1 MQPVMSQRP
10 QQEDKIS
17 PETISKESKSQK
29 MRGLDVCIKH
39 VDQQDLKICNPNPLF
54 PEATSPL
61 CFSIDRV
68 THEELISSGLQV
80 RIIKQHAICGYMN
93 IRRKSIASARGH
105 LNFLPN
111 HSDWLKK
118 RLSTDS
124 VDSFF
129 HKYAH
134 YSIELNVSNKAVLE
148 SHLRNLQKDYSRIG
162 SANKG
167 DTLGFVTFNE
177 NSEDKDWL
185 DVHGLYILPEYQ
197 KLGLGTFLV
206 RAVVGVGLSNN
217 KQGVEFDDPFF
228 WGTSGFYEHKGMNLM
243 RRGPRH
249 SDGCAQLKL
258 INDDGSHVTSHQLLP
273 KSSEY
278 PLEFKKMK
286 APEFVL

>member
-1 MQPVMSQRP
+1 MQPVMSKHP
-10 QQEDKIS
+10 LQEDKIS
-17 PETISKESKSQK
+17 PETISKKSKSQK
-29 MRGLDVCIKH
+29 MRGLAQKMRGLDLDVCIKH

-134 YSIELNVSNKAVLE
+134 YSIELNV
-148 SHLRNLQKDYSRIG
+148 
-162 SANKG
+162 
-167 DTLGFVTFNE
+167 
-177 NSEDKDWL
+177 
-185 DVHGLYILPEYQ
+185 
-197 KLGLGTFLV
+197 
-206 RAVVGVGLSNN
+206 
-217 KQGVEFDDPFF
+217 KQQSC
-228 WGTSGFYEHKGMNLM
+228 SG
-243 RRGPRH
+243 
-249 SDGCAQLKL
+249 
-258 INDDGSHVTSHQLLP
+258 
-273 KSSEY
+273 KSSSKFTKR
-278 PLEFKKMK
+278 L
-286 APEFVL
+286 L